1 MNENT
6 AKKMNNRSIIKILF
20 RKEMKDIFRDRKS
33 ILMMILVPVVLY
45 PIIFFVSFMIMN
57 MMQNGAGT
65 PTYTIAIVGEDNGRL
80 ESALNDAKKENDTK
94 EDGITSKAKYKLMII
109 DEKDFN
115 ALYDGLQ
122 VEKNE
127 KDDKVA
133 TTLENRVVDAYVTIA
148 PGATKDSASYEVSFN
163 SSESRSSSASG
174 LVMDAVN
181 AMGSEVT
188 NRLIKDAGL
197 DPEAVLK
204 PYKIEEKDTATSE
217 QSMGFFLGTIIPF
230 MLIMSLLIGVF
241 TPAIDAMSGE
251 KERGTLE
258 TLLMLPVTNGQIII
272 AKFLAVS
279 LVGLITA
286 VLSIVSMA
294 GLGVYMLNI
303 IESSGTMNTGGISAA
318 TFLPVILLSIP
329 VLIVLSLFLTA
340 VSMCV
345 SCFAKSYK
353 EANTYM
359 SPVMIVV
366 ILTGYIGFIP
376 NIEFDRTMAMIPIA
390 NVCLLVKNLLLF
402 KVNIDLVLIVILS
415 TAVYTGIVILI
426 LGKVYRSEAILF
438 DEGKNGLTLIER
450 RSNMDKGGVPSA
462 GDSWFVV
469 LVGFLLL
476 LYVGGLLQIRYGL
489 NGVAMSQIVLLVFPF
504 IMAVYTRKHP
514 FRTFNLRMPRVG
526 AIFKDRG
533 VVEYVGGVKK
543 GASVAKAWIG
553 SVVLG
558 FGAILMGIVMANIM
572 TTLFPQEGEAF
583 YSTIETM
590 FVGPGVWVWAVVCVF
605 PAICEEMLF
614 RGYILSG
621 FRNRYPE
628 WATVVAVGVSFG
640 VFHTSVMRFPA
651 TCFLGMTFAFIVCRT
666 GSIIPGMILHCLNN
680 SIAIICMYFPEFIK
694 NNLPFLADGEVSVF
708 STLCTTGAALVLLI
722 IGVLLLRKKE
732 KER

>member
-1 MNENT
+1 MNEYTN
-6 AKKMNNRSIIKILF
+6 KKVNNRSIIKILF

-33 ILMMILVPVVLY
+33 ILMMIFVPVVLY

-94 EDGITSKAKYKLMII
+94 KDAITSKAKYKLTII
-109 DEKDFN
+109 DEKDFK
-115 ALYDGLQ
+115 ALYDDLQ
-122 VEKNE
+122 IEKNDM
-127 KDDKVA
+127 DDIVA
-133 TTLENRVVDAYVTIA
+133 KALENEAVDAYVKIA
-148 PGATKDSASYEVSFN
+148 AGATEDSASYEVSFN
-163 SSESRSSSASG
+163 SSESKSSSASG
-174 LVMDAVN
+174 LVIDAVDT
-181 AMGSEVT
+181 MGTKVT

-204 PYKIEEKDTATSE
+204 PYKIENKDTATSE

-258 TLLMLPVTNGQIII
+258 TLLMLPVSNGQIII

-286 VLSIVSMA
+286 VLSIASMA
-294 GLGVYMLNI
+294 GLGVYMLNM
-303 IESSGTMNTGGISAA
+303 IESSGVMNTGGISAA
-318 TFLPVILLSIP
+318 TFLPMILLSIP

-366 ILTGYIGFIP
+366 MLTGYIGFIP

-402 KVNIDLVLIVILS
+402 KVNIDLVVIVILS
-415 TAVYTGIVILI
+415 TAVYTGIVIML
-426 LGKVYRSEAILF
+426 LGKIYRSEAILF

-450 RSNMDKGGVPSA
+450 RSNMEPGGVPSA

-504 IMAVYTRKHP
+504 AMAIYTRKHP
-514 FRTFNLRMPRVG
+514 LRTFNLRMPGVG
-526 AIFKDRG
+526 D
-533 VVEYVGGVKK
+533 
-543 GASVAKAWIG
+543 WIG
-553 SVVLG
+553 SMVLG

-583 YSTIETM
+583 YSTIETL
-590 FVGPGVWVWAVVCVF
+590 FDGPGIWVWAVVCVF

-621 FRNRYPE
+621 FRSRYSE
-628 WATVVAVGVSFG
+628 WVTVAFVGVSFG

-694 NNLPFLADGEVSVF
+694 NNLPFLADGEISVT
-708 STLCTTGAALVLLI
+708 STLITAAVSTVLLI
-722 IGVLLLRKKE
+722 IGVLLLGKKE